1 MRMELTDR
9 AAVDEVLSGKHD
21 SFRVLVDRHGRK
33 VFGLA
38 YRMTG
43 NEHDA
48 DEVVQET
55 FLRCYK
61 RLDSFEARSSFSTWL
76 YRIAS
81 NCALD
86 LLAKRKR
93 EKMHIVENDT
103 REDDLNPEERTLDYA
118 SPQPGPERM
127 LLSSELKQRVADAMK
142 RLTPVERTAFVLRHF
157 EGQSITEIAAVLK
170 IKDEAV
176 KNTVFRA
183 VKKMRTELEPLITAG
198 PMQGG
203 VR

>member
-1 MRMELTDR
+1 MELTDR
-9 AAVDEVLSGKHD
+9 AAVDEVLAGKHE
-21 SFRVLVDRHGRK
+21 SFRVLVERHGRK

-61 RLDSFEARSSFSTWL
+61 RLDSFESRSTFSTWL

-86 LLAKRKR
+86 LLARRKQD
-93 EKMHIVENDT
+93 KQHIETET
-103 REDDLNPEERTLDYA
+103 RRNEDGENPEDRALEYA
-118 SPQPGPERM
+118 APQPGPERM
-127 LLSSELKQRVADAMK
+127 LLSAELRNRIAGAMQ

-157 EGQSITEIAAVLK
+157 EGQSVAEIGTVLK
-170 IKDEAV
+170 VKDEAV
-176 KNTVFRA
+176 KNTIFRA
-183 VKKMRTELEPLITAG
+183 VKKMRVELEPFMASG
-198 PMQGG
+198 SMQGG

>member
-1 MRMELTDR
+1 MELTDR
-9 AAVDEVLSGKHD
+9 AAVDEVLAGKHE
-21 SFRVLVDRHGRK
+21 SFRVLVERHGRK

-48 DEVVQET
+48 DEVVQES

-86 LLAKRKR
+86 LLAKRKQD
-93 EKMHIVENDT
+93 KLHLVEPEQ
-103 REDDLNPEERTLDYA
+103 RDDEPNPEERALEYA
-118 SPQPGPERM
+118 TPQPGPERM
-127 LLSSELKQRVADAMK
+127 LLSAELRQRVSDAMQ

-157 EGQSITEIAAVLK
+157 EGRSIAEIGSVLK
-170 IKDEAV
+170 VKDEAV
-176 KNTVFRA
+176 KNTIFRA
-183 VKKMRTELEPLITAG
+183 VKKMRTELEPFMTARSI
-198 PMQGG
+198 QGG
-203 VR
+203 AR

>member
-1 MRMELTDR
+1 MELTDR
-9 AAVDEVLSGKHD
+9 AAVDDVLAGKRE

-48 DEVVQET
+48 DDVVQET

-61 RLDSFEARSSFSTWL
+61 RLDSFESRSSFSTWL

-86 LLAKRKR
+86 LLAKRKQ
-93 EKMHIVENDT
+93 EKAHIVESEAQ
-103 REDDLNPEERTLDYA
+103 EDDLNPEERSLDYA
-118 SPQPGPERM
+118 STQPGPERM
-127 LLSSELKQRVADAMK
+127 LLSEELRQRVSDAMK
-142 RLTPVERTAFVLRHF
+142 RLTAVERTAFVLRHF
-157 EGQSITEIAAVLK
+157 EGQSITEIGGTLK
-170 IKDEAV
+170 LKDEAV
-176 KNTVFRA
+176 KNTIFRA
-183 VKKMRTELEPLITAG
+183 VKKMRSELEPLMTAG
-198 PMQGG
+198 PMRGG

>member
-1 MRMELTDR
+1 MELSDR
-9 AAVDEVLSGKHD
+9 AAVDEVLSGKRE

-38 YRMTG
+38 YRMMG

-61 RLDSFEARSSFSTWL
+61 RLDSFEARSTFSTWL
-76 YRIAS
+76 YRIAA

-86 LLAKRKR
+86 LLAKRKQ
-93 EKMHIVENDT
+93 EKMHVVESDAKDV
-103 REDDLNPEERTLDYA
+103 EMNPEEHTLDYA

-127 LLSSELKQRVADAMK
+127 LLSSELRQRVADAMK
-142 RLTPVERTAFVLRHF
+142 RLTAVERTAFVLRHF
-157 EGQSITEIAAVLK
+157 EGRSIAEIGSVLK
-170 IKDEAV
+170 VRDEAV
-176 KNTVFRA
+176 KNTIFRA
-183 VKKMRTELEPLITAG
+183 VKKMRTELEPLITSGNMRGA
-198 PMQGG
+198 Q
-203 VR
+203 

>member
-1 MRMELTDR
+1 MELTDR
-9 AAVDEVLSGKHD
+9 AAVDEVLAGKHE

-61 RLDSFEARSSFSTWL
+61 RLDSFDARSTFSTWL
-76 YRIAS
+76 SRIAS

-86 LLAKRKR
+86 LLAKRKQD
-93 EKMHIVENDT
+93 KTHIVESDA
-103 REDDLNPEERTLDYA
+103 RDDDANPEERTLDYA

-127 LLSSELKQRVADAMK
+127 LLSSELRQRVAGAMK
-142 RLTPVERTAFVLRHF
+142 RLTDVERTAFVLRHF
-157 EGQSITEIAAVLK
+157 EGRSIAEIGAVLK
-170 IKDEAV
+170 VREEAV
-176 KNTVFRA
+176 KNTIFRA
-183 VKKMRTELEPLITAG
+183 VKKMRTELEPLVTPG
-198 PMQGG
+198 LRGG
-203 VR
+203 AR

>member
-1 MRMELTDR
+1 MELTDR
-9 AAVDEVLSGKHD
+9 AAVDEVLAGKHE

-86 LLAKRKR
+86 LLAKRKQD
-93 EKMHIVENDT
+93 KTHIVESDN
-103 REDDLNPEERTLDYA
+103 REDELNTEERSLDYA
-118 SPQPGPERM
+118 TPQPGPERM
-127 LLSSELKQRVADAMK
+127 LLSTELRKRVSDAMQ
-142 RLTPVERTAFVLRHF
+142 RLTAVERTAFVLRHF
-157 EGQSITEIAAVLK
+157 EGRSISEIGSVLK
-170 IKDEAV
+170 VRDEAV

-183 VKKMRTELEPLITAG
+183 VKKMRAELEPFMTAG
-198 PMQGG
+198 KVQRGT
-203 VR
+203 R

>member
-1 MRMELTDR
+1 MELTDR
-9 AAVDEVLSGKHD
+9 AAVDEVLAGKHE

-61 RLDSFEARSSFSTWL
+61 RLDSFEARSTFSTWL

-86 LLAKRKR
+86 LLAKRKQ
-93 EKMHIVENDT
+93 EKAHIVESDS
-103 REDDLNPEERTLDYA
+103 RDDDPNPEERTLDYA

-127 LLSSELKQRVADAMK
+127 LLSSELRQRVAGAMK
-142 RLTPVERTAFVLRHF
+142 RLTDVERTAFVLRHF
-157 EGQSITEIAAVLK
+157 EGRSIAEIGSVLK
-170 IKDEAV
+170 VREEAV

-198 PMQGG
+198 PMRGG
-203 VR
+203 TR

>member
-1 MRMELTDR
+1 MELTDR
-9 AAVDEVLSGKHD
+9 AAVDEVLAGKHE

-61 RLDSFEARSSFSTWL
+61 RLESFEARSTFSTWL

-86 LLAKRKR
+86 LLAKRKQD
-93 EKMHIVENDT
+93 KTHIVESDA
-103 REDDLNPEERTLDYA
+103 REDDVNLEERTLDYA

-127 LLSSELKQRVADAMK
+127 LLSAELRDRVASAMK
-142 RLTPVERTAFVLRHF
+142 RLTDVERTAFVLRHF
-157 EGQSITEIAAVLK
+157 EGRSITEIGAVLK
-170 IKDEAV
+170 VREEAV
-176 KNTVFRA
+176 KNTIFRA
-183 VKKMRTELEPLITAG
+183 VKKMRTELEPLLAPG
-198 PMQGG
+198 AVKGG
-203 VR
+203 AR

>member
-1 MRMELTDR
+1 MELTDR
-9 AAVDEVLSGKHD
+9 AAVDEVLAGKHE

-55 FLRCYK
+55 FLHCYK
-61 RLDSFEARSSFSTWL
+61 RLDNFEARSTFSTWL

-86 LLAKRKR
+86 LLAKRKQD
-93 EKMHIVENDT
+93 KTHIVESDA
-103 REDDLNPEERTLDYA
+103 RDDDANPEERTLDYA

-127 LLSSELKQRVADAMK
+127 LLSSELRQRVAGAMK
-142 RLTPVERTAFVLRHF
+142 RLTDVERTAFVLRHF
-157 EGQSITEIAAVLK
+157 EGRSIAEIGAVLK
-170 IKDEAV
+170 VREEAV
-176 KNTVFRA
+176 KNTIFRA
-183 VKKMRTELEPLITAG
+183 VKKMRTELEPLVTPG
-198 PMQGG
+198 LRGG
-203 VR
+203 AR

>member
-1 MRMELTDR
+1 MELTDR
-9 AAVDEVLSGKHD
+9 AAVDEVLAGKHE
-21 SFRVLVDRHGRK
+21 SFRVLVERHGRK
-33 VFGLA
+33 VFGLG

-55 FLRCYK
+55 FLRSFK

-86 LLAKRKR
+86 LLAKRKQ
-93 EKMHIVENDT
+93 EKLHIVENDV
-103 REDDLNPEERTLDYA
+103 REDDLNVEERALEYA
-118 SPQPGPERM
+118 TPQPGPERM
-127 LLSSELKQRVADAMK
+127 LLSSELRERVAAAMK
-142 RLTPVERTAFVLRHF
+142 RLTHVERTAFVLRHF
-157 EGQSITEIAAVLK
+157 EGQSISEIGSTLK
-170 IKDEAV
+170 LRDEAV

-183 VKKMRTELEPLITAG
+183 VKKMRTELEPLIASG
-198 PMQGG
+198 SIRGA
-203 VR
+203 R

>member
-1 MRMELTDR
+1 MELTDR
-9 AAVDEVLSGKHD
+9 AAVDEVLAGKHE

-61 RLDSFEARSSFSTWL
+61 RLDSFESRSTFSTWL

-86 LLAKRKR
+86 LLAKRKQD
-93 EKMHIVENDT
+93 KTHIVENDA
-103 REDDLNPEERTLDYA
+103 REDDGNPEERTLDYA

-127 LLSSELKQRVADAMK
+127 LLSSELRQRVAGAMK
-142 RLTPVERTAFVLRHF
+142 RLTDVERTAFVLRHF
-157 EGQSITEIAAVLK
+157 EGRSIAEIGAVLK
-170 IKDEAV
+170 VREEAV
-176 KNTVFRA
+176 KNTIFRA
-183 VKKMRTELEPLITAG
+183 VKKMRTELEPLITPGA
-198 PMQGG
+198 MRGG
-203 VR
+203 TR

>member
-1 MRMELTDR
+1 MELTDR
-9 AAVDEVLSGKHD
+9 AAVDEVLAGKHE

-61 RLDSFEARSSFSTWL
+61 RLDSFEARSTFSTWL

-86 LLAKRKR
+86 LLAKRKQD
-93 EKMHIVENDT
+93 KTHIVETDA
-103 REDDLNPEERTLDYA
+103 REDDANPEERTLDYA

-127 LLSSELKQRVADAMK
+127 LLSAELRERVASAMK
-142 RLTPVERTAFVLRHF
+142 RLTDVERTAFVLRHF
-157 EGQSITEIAAVLK
+157 EGRSIGEIGAVLK
-170 IKDEAV
+170 VREEAV
-176 KNTVFRA
+176 KNTIFRA
-183 VKKMRTELEPLITAG
+183 VKKMRTELEPLITPGAVT
-198 PMQGG
+198 GG
-203 VR
+203 AR

>member
-1 MRMELTDR
+1 MELTDR
-9 AAVDEVLSGKHD
+9 AVVDEVLAGKHE

-61 RLDSFEARSSFSTWL
+61 RLDSFEARSTFSTWL

-86 LLAKRKR
+86 LLAKRKQD
-93 EKMHIVENDT
+93 KAHIVENDA
-103 REDDLNPEERTLDYA
+103 RDDDANPEERTLDYA

-127 LLSSELKQRVADAMK
+127 LLSSELRERVASAMK
-142 RLTPVERTAFVLRHF
+142 RLTDVERTAFVLRHF
-157 EGQSITEIAAVLK
+157 EGRSIGEIGAVLRVRE
-170 IKDEAV
+170 EAV
-176 KNTVFRA
+176 KNTIFRA
-183 VKKMRTELEPLITAG
+183 VKKMRTELEPLITTG
-198 PMQGG
+198 PMRGG
-203 VR
+203 AR

>member
-1 MRMELTDR
+1 MELTDR
-9 AAVDEVLSGKHD
+9 AAVDEVLAGKHEC
-21 SFRVLVDRHGRK
+21 FRVLVDRHGRK

-86 LLAKRKR
+86 LLARRKQD
-93 EKMHIVENDT
+93 KLHLAENDV
-103 REDDLNPEERTLDYA
+103 REDAENPEERSLDYA
-118 SPQPGPERM
+118 APQPGPERM
-127 LLSSELKQRVADAMK
+127 LLSSELRDRIAGAMK

-157 EGQSITEIAAVLK
+157 EGCSISEIGSVLK
-170 IKDEAV
+170 VKDEAV
-176 KNTVFRA
+176 KNTIFRA
-183 VKKMRTELEPLITAG
+183 VKKMRGELEPFMTAG
-198 PMQGG
+198 SMQGG
-203 VR
+203 AR

>member
-1 MRMELTDR
+1 MELSDR
-9 AAVDEVLSGKHD
+9 AAVDEVLSGKRD

-38 YRMTG
+38 YRMMG

-76 YRIAS
+76 YRIAA

-86 LLAKRKR
+86 LIAKRKQ
-93 EKMHIVENDT
+93 EKMHIVETDAK
-103 REDDLNPEERTLDYA
+103 DDAMNPEERTLDYA

-127 LLSSELKQRVADAMK
+127 LLSSELHQRVADAMK
-142 RLTPVERTAFVLRHF
+142 RLTAVERTAFVLRHF
-157 EGQSITEIAAVLK
+157 EGRSIAEIGNVLK
-170 IKDEAV
+170 IRDEAV

-183 VKKMRTELEPLITAG
+183 VKKMRTELEPMITTG
-198 PMQGG
+198 TIRGG
-203 VR
+203 AR

>member
-1 MRMELTDR
+1 MELTDR
-9 AAVDEVLSGKHD
+9 AAVDEVLAGKHD
-21 SFRVLVDRHGRK
+21 TFRVLVERHGRK

-61 RLDSFEARSSFSTWL
+61 RLDSFEARSTFSTWL

-86 LLAKRKR
+86 LLAKRKQD
-93 EKMHIVENDT
+93 KTHLVENDA
-103 REDDLNPEERTLDYA
+103 RDDDPNPEERTLDYA
-118 SPQPGPERM
+118 SPQPGPERL
-127 LLSSELKQRVADAMK
+127 LLSSELRKRVADAMK
-142 RLTPVERTAFVLRHF
+142 RLTDVERTAFVLRHF
-157 EGQSITEIAAVLK
+157 EGRSIAEIGEVLK
-170 IKDEAV
+170 VREEAV
-176 KNTVFRA
+176 KNTIFRA
-183 VKKMRTELEPLITAG
+183 IKKMRSELEPLMAAG
-198 PMQGG
+198 PMRGG
-203 VR
+203 TR

>member
-1 MRMELTDR
+1 MELTDR
-9 AAVDEVLSGKHD
+9 AAVDEVLAGKHE

-61 RLDSFEARSSFSTWL
+61 RLDSFESRSTFSTWL

-86 LLAKRKR
+86 LLAKRKQD
-93 EKMHIVENDT
+93 KAHIVENEA
-103 REDDLNPEERTLDYA
+103 REDDGNPEERTLDYA

-127 LLSSELKQRVADAMK
+127 LLSSELRQRVAGAMK
-142 RLTPVERTAFVLRHF
+142 RLTDVERTAFVLRHF
-157 EGQSITEIAAVLK
+157 EGRSIAEIGAVLK
-170 IKDEAV
+170 VREEAV
-176 KNTVFRA
+176 KNTIFRA
-183 VKKMRTELEPLITAG
+183 VKKMRTELEPLITPGA
-198 PMQGG
+198 MRGG
-203 VR
+203 TR

>member
-1 MRMELTDR
+1 MDLTDR
-9 AAVDEVLSGKHD
+9 AAVDEVLAGKHE

-61 RLDSFEARSSFSTWL
+61 RLDSFESRSTFSTWL

-86 LLAKRKR
+86 LLARRKQD
-93 EKMHIVENDT
+93 KTHMVESDA
-103 REDDLNPEERTLDYA
+103 REDDGNPEERTLDYA

-127 LLSSELKQRVADAMK
+127 LLSSELRERVASAMK
-142 RLTPVERTAFVLRHF
+142 RLTDVERTAFVLRHF
-157 EGQSITEIAAVLK
+157 EGRSITEIGAVLK
-170 IKDEAV
+170 VREEAV
-176 KNTVFRA
+176 KNTIFRA
-183 VKKMRTELEPLITAG
+183 VKKMRTELEPLITPGALK
-198 PMQGG
+198 GG
-203 VR
+203 AR

>member
-1 MRMELTDR
+1 MELTDR
-9 AAVDEVLSGKHD
+9 AAVDEVLAGKHE

-61 RLDSFEARSSFSTWL
+61 RLDSFEARSTFSTWL

-86 LLAKRKR
+86 LLAKRKQD
-93 EKMHIVENDT
+93 KTHIVESDA
-103 REDDLNPEERTLDYA
+103 RDDDANPEERTLDYA

-127 LLSSELKQRVADAMK
+127 LLSSELRQRVAGAMK
-142 RLTPVERTAFVLRHF
+142 RLTDVERTAFVLRHF
-157 EGQSITEIAAVLK
+157 EGRSIAEIGAVLK
-170 IKDEAV
+170 VREEAV
-176 KNTVFRA
+176 KNTIFRA
-183 VKKMRTELEPLITAG
+183 VKKMRTELEPLVTPG
-198 PMQGG
+198 LRGG
-203 VR
+203 AR

>member
-1 MRMELTDR
+1 MELTDR
-9 AAVDEVLSGKHD
+9 AAVDEVLAGKHE

-61 RLDSFEARSSFSTWL
+61 RLDSFEARSTFSTWL

-86 LLAKRKR
+86 LLAKRKQD
-93 EKMHIVENDT
+93 KAHIVENDT
-103 REDDLNPEERTLDYA
+103 REDDANSEERTLDYA

-127 LLSSELKQRVADAMK
+127 LLSSELRERVASAMK
-142 RLTPVERTAFVLRHF
+142 RLTDVERTAFVLRHF
-157 EGQSITEIAAVLK
+157 EGRSITEIGAVLK
-170 IKDEAV
+170 VREEAV
-176 KNTVFRA
+176 KNTIFRA
-183 VKKMRTELEPLITAG
+183 VKKMRTELEPLITPGAVR
-198 PMQGG
+198 GG
-203 VR
+203 AR

>member
-1 MRMELTDR
+1 MELTDR
-9 AAVDEVLSGKHD
+9 AAVDEVLAGKHE
-21 SFRVLVDRHGRK
+21 SFRVLVERHGRK

-55 FLRCYK
+55 FLRSFR

-86 LLAKRKR
+86 LLAKRKQ
-93 EKMHIVENDT
+93 EKLHIVENEA
-103 REDDLNPEERTLDYA
+103 REDDLNVEERALEYA
-118 SPQPGPERM
+118 TPQPGPERM
-127 LLSSELKQRVADAMK
+127 LLSSELRERVAAAMK

-157 EGQSITEIAAVLK
+157 EGQSISEIGNTLK
-170 IKDEAV
+170 LKDEAV

-183 VKKMRTELEPLITAG
+183 VKKMRTELEPLIASG
-198 PMQGG
+198 SVRGG
-203 VR
+203 SR

>member
-1 MRMELTDR
+1 MELTDR
-9 AAVDEVLSGKHD
+9 AAVDEVLAGKHE
-21 SFRVLVDRHGRK
+21 SFRVLVERHGRK

-76 YRIAS
+76 YRIAA

-86 LLAKRKR
+86 LLAKRKQD
-93 EKMHIVENDT
+93 KTHIVESDT
-103 REDDLNPEERTLDYA
+103 RNDELNPEERTLEYA

-127 LLSSELKQRVADAMK
+127 LLSAELRKRVSDAMQ
-142 RLTPVERTAFVLRHF
+142 RLTAVERTAFVLRHF
-157 EGQSITEIAAVLK
+157 EGRSITEIGSVLK
-170 IKDEAV
+170 VKDEAV

-183 VKKMRTELEPLITAG
+183 VKKMRTELEPFMTAG
-198 PMQGG
+198 TVQRGT
-203 VR
+203 R

>member
-1 MRMELTDR
+1 MELSDR
-9 AAVDEVLSGKHD
+9 AAVDEVLSGKRE

-38 YRMTG
+38 YRMMG

-61 RLDSFEARSSFSTWL
+61 RLDSFEARSTFSTWL

-86 LLAKRKR
+86 LLAKRKQD
-93 EKMHIVENDT
+93 KLHIVEPDN
-103 REDDLNPEERTLDYA
+103 REDGENPEERALEYA
-118 SPQPGPERM
+118 APQPGPERL
-127 LLSSELKQRVADAMK
+127 LLSSELRQRVAGAMQ

-157 EGQSITEIAAVLK
+157 EGRSIGEIGSVLK
-170 IKDEAV
+170 VKDEAV

-183 VKKMRTELEPLITAG
+183 VKKMRTELEPLITSGNMRGA
-198 PMQGG
+198 Q
-203 VR
+203 

>member
-1 MRMELTDR
+1 MELTDR
-9 AAVDEVLSGKHD
+9 AAVSEVLAGKHE

-61 RLDSFEARSSFSTWL
+61 RLDSFESRSSFSTWL

-86 LLAKRKR
+86 LLAKRKQD
-93 EKMHIVENDT
+93 KTHIVESDAH
-103 REDDLNPEERTLDYA
+103 EDDLNPEERTLDYA

-127 LLSSELKQRVADAMK
+127 LLSAELRQRVGDAMQ
-142 RLTPVERTAFVLRHF
+142 RLTAVERTAFVLRHF
-157 EGQSITEIAAVLK
+157 EGRSISEIGDVLK
-170 IKDEAV
+170 VKDEAV

-183 VKKMRTELEPLITAG
+183 VKKMRTELEPLFTAG
-198 PMQGG
+198 PMQRGM
-203 VR
+203 R

>member
-1 MRMELTDR
+1 MELTDR
-9 AAVDEVLSGKHD
+9 AAVDEVLAGKHE

-61 RLDSFEARSSFSTWL
+61 RLDSFEARSTFSTWL

-86 LLAKRKR
+86 LLAKRKQD
-93 EKMHIVENDT
+93 KAHIVESDT
-103 REDDLNPEERTLDYA
+103 REDDANPEERTLDYA

-127 LLSSELKQRVADAMK
+127 LLSSELRERVASAMK
-142 RLTPVERTAFVLRHF
+142 RLTDVERTAFVLRHF
-157 EGQSITEIAAVLK
+157 EGRSITEIGAVLK
-170 IKDEAV
+170 VREEAV
-176 KNTVFRA
+176 KNTIFRA
-183 VKKMRTELEPLITAG
+183 VKKMRTELEPLITPGAIKRG
-198 PMQGG
+198 A
-203 VR
+203 R

>member
-1 MRMELTDR
+1 MELTDR
-9 AAVDEVLSGKHD
+9 AAVDEVLAGKHE

-61 RLDSFEARSSFSTWL
+61 RLDSFEARSTFSTWL

-86 LLAKRKR
+86 LLAKRKQD
-93 EKMHIVENDT
+93 KAHIVESDT
-103 REDDLNPEERTLDYA
+103 REDDGNPEERTLDYA

-127 LLSSELKQRVADAMK
+127 LLSTELRERVASAMK
-142 RLTPVERTAFVLRHF
+142 RLTDVERAAFVLRHF
-157 EGQSITEIAAVLK
+157 EGRSIGEIGAVLK
-170 IKDEAV
+170 VREEAV
-176 KNTVFRA
+176 KNTIFRA
-183 VKKMRTELEPLITAG
+183 VKKMRTELEPLITPGAVK
-198 PMQGG
+198 GG
-203 VR
+203 AR

>member
-1 MRMELTDR
+1 MQLTDR
-9 AAVDEVLSGKHD
+9 AAVDEVLAGKHD
-21 SFRVLVDRHGRK
+21 SFRVLVERHGRK

-55 FLRCYK
+55 FLRSYK

-86 LLAKRKR
+86 LLAKRKA
-93 EKMHIVENDT
+93 EKTHIVETDA
-103 REDDLNPEERTLDYA
+103 REDELNPEERTLDYA

-127 LLSSELKQRVADAMK
+127 LLSSELRQRVADAMK

-157 EGQSITEIAAVLK
+157 EGHSIGEIATVLK

-183 VKKMRTELEPLITAG
+183 VKKMRIELEPFITAG
-198 PMQGG
+198 HMQGG
-203 VR
+203 AR

>member
-1 MRMELTDR
+1 MELTDR
-9 AAVDEVLSGKHD
+9 AAVDEVLAGKHE

-61 RLDSFEARSSFSTWL
+61 RLGSFEARSTFSTWL

-86 LLAKRKR
+86 LLAKRKQD
-93 EKMHIVENDT
+93 KAHIVESNA
-103 REDDLNPEERTLDYA
+103 REDDANPEERTLDYA

-127 LLSSELKQRVADAMK
+127 LLSSELRQRVAGAMK
-142 RLTPVERTAFVLRHF
+142 RLTDVERTAFVLRHF
-157 EGQSITEIAAVLK
+157 EGRSIAEIGSVLEVRE
-170 IKDEAV
+170 EAV
-176 KNTVFRA
+176 KNTIFRA
-183 VKKMRTELEPLITAG
+183 VKKMRTELEPLIITG
-198 PMQGG
+198 PMRGG
-203 VR
+203 AR

>member
-1 MRMELTDR
+1 MELTDR
-9 AAVDEVLSGKHD
+9 AAVDEVLAGKHE

-48 DEVVQET
+48 DEVVQDT

-61 RLDSFEARSSFSTWL
+61 RLSSFEARSSFSTWL

-86 LLAKRKR
+86 LLAKRKQ
-93 EKMHIVENDT
+93 EKQHIAETDT
-103 REDDLNPEERTLDYA
+103 RDDGENPEDRGLEYA
-118 SPQPGPERM
+118 APDPGPERM
-127 LLSSELKQRVADAMK
+127 LLSSELRQRVASAMQ
-142 RLTPVERTAFVLRHF
+142 RLTAIERTAFVLRHF
-157 EGQSITEIAAVLK
+157 EGRSISEIGNVLK
-170 IKDEAV
+170 VKDEAV
-176 KNTVFRA
+176 KNTIFRA
-183 VKKMRTELEPLITAG
+183 VKKMRAELEPFMAQRTLR
-198 PMQGG
+198 GG
-203 VR
+203 AQ

>member
-1 MRMELTDR
+1 MELTDR
-9 AAVDEVLSGKHD
+9 AAVDEVLAGKHE

-61 RLDSFEARSSFSTWL
+61 RLDSFEARSTFSTWL

-86 LLAKRKR
+86 LLAKRKH
-93 EKMHIVENDT
+93 EKTHIVESDV
-103 REDDLNPEERTLDYA
+103 RDDDANPEERTLDYA

-127 LLSSELKQRVADAMK
+127 LLSSELRERVASAMK
-142 RLTPVERTAFVLRHF
+142 RLTDVERTAFVLRHF
-157 EGQSITEIAAVLK
+157 EGRSIGEIGAVLK
-170 IKDEAV
+170 VREEAV
-176 KNTVFRA
+176 KNTIFRA
-183 VKKMRTELEPLITAG
+183 VKKMRTELEPLITTG
-198 PMQGG
+198 SMRGG
-203 VR
+203 AR